1 MYIFKKISFLGAT
14 EEKFFFEKKS
24 PKTSRIQRLNSI
36 PCQCDNTPE
45 ESKEEFMKEIL
56 DDVIEK
62 VIALSTKQQK
72 ESSVEI
78 DCTEPEIKVSPRRT
92 VEIDIS
98 DPPASGDSSS
108 RSQRRK
114 RSSRM
119 KSVEEEASSSTSNPS
134 RGSSAPIALP
144 LPSRYVKFQFEK
156 KRRRR
161 KFETF
166 SVFS

>member
-1 MYIFKKISFLGAT
+1 
-14 EEKFFFEKKS
+14 
-24 PKTSRIQRLNSI
+24 
-36 PCQCDNTPE
+36 
-45 ESKEEFMKEIL
+45 MKEIL

-161 KFETF
+161 KFEIF